1 MRVLVARHAQTLA
14 NRDGFILGRRD
25 SPLTGRGRAASADL
39 AANIAYA
46 GTGVICASPLARAAT
61 TAELFAAASGWPLL
75 IVDTL
80 AELSSGAWEGLP
92 RSAVLPQGG
101 PLRPTWTAAPPGGE
115 SCAAAE
121 PRVQE
126 ALVTVTS
133 LPYENVLVVGHAG
146 VNHVLLR
153 ILLSLEPE
161 QALAIRHPHNVV
173 YTVEDGA
180 VSWLRSGGMTGHGL
194 LPHR

>member
-14 NRDGFILGRRD
+14 NRDGIILGRRD
-25 SPLTGRGRAASADL
+25 SPLTGRGRTTSEDL

-46 GTGVICASPLARAAT
+46 GTGVICTSPLARAAA

-75 IVDTL
+75 IVGTL

-92 RSAVLPQGG
+92 RRAVLPKGRA
-101 PLRPTWTAAPPGGE
+101 LRPTWTDAPPGGE

-121 PRVQE
+121 PRVRE
-126 ALVTVTS
+126 ALATVTS
-133 LPYENVLVVGHAG
+133 LPYEDVLVVGHAG

-153 ILLSLEPE
+153 ILLCLEPQ

-173 YTVEDGA
+173 YTVTDGA

-194 LPHR
+194 LTRR